1 MAMTTD
7 TRIATIV
14 DLPILR
20 RLTGSG
26 IVLDSEIG
34 VTRYAEDA
42 HNLSLPSLLARG
54 AYTLLARVDQ
64 QHAMGL
70 FRYRPDDLT
79 AHIVYMAP
87 ELQPGDDDTL
97 WLHLLDG
104 MAREAGRNGA
114 HTLIAEVEPNN
125 PLYEVLR
132 KTRFGAY
139 ARQTIWRREP
149 LDTGDEEPTLPLR
162 EEENSDQIGIMALVA
177 SSVPTMVQQIA
188 LPHNELNGLVYQ
200 REGRIVAYIGVA
212 QGKHGVYLLPC
223 IHADAMDEAPDILQS
238 AMLQI
243 ERAAK
248 VPVYVVVRMYHSWLE
263 GVLAELQF
271 EEWHEQVVMVKQ
283 ITAGIK
289 HPGFAR
295 VVVNGHPEVQ
305 PCAPH
310 PYACVTEP
318 TTMDDEEFE

>member
-26 IVLDSEIG
+26 TVLDTEIG
-34 VTRYAEDA
+34 VTRYAHSA
-42 HNLSLPSLLARG
+42 HNLSLSSLLARG
-54 AYTLLARVDQ
+54 AYTLLTRVEQ

-70 FRYRPDDLT
+70 FRYRPEDLI
-79 AHIVYMAP
+79 AHIVYLAP
-87 ELQPGDDDTL
+87 ELQPGNDTTL

-114 HTLIAEVEPNN
+114 HTLIAEVEPDS

-132 KTRFGAY
+132 TARFGAY
-139 ARQTIWRREP
+139 ARQTIWRHDP
-149 LDTGDEEPTLPLR
+149 LDMSGEAPALTLT
-162 EEENSDQIGIMALVA
+162 EEENGDQIGIMALIA

-188 LPHNELNGLVYQ
+188 LPHSELNGLVY
-200 REGRIVAYIGVA
+200 RKHDRIAAYIGVA
-212 QGKHGVYLLPC
+212 EGKHGVYLLPC
-223 IHADAMDEAPDILQS
+223 LHPDVMDEAEDILHS
-238 AMLQI
+238 AILQV

-248 VPVYVVVRMYHSWLE
+248 VPVYVVVRMYYSWLNSALE
-263 GVLAELQF
+263 NLNF
-271 EEWHEQVVMVKQ
+271 EEWREQVVMVKQ

-295 VVVNGHPEVQ
+295 VAVNGHAEVQ
-305 PCAPH
+305 PYAPH
-310 PYACVTEP
+310 PYACVIEP
-318 TTMDDEEFE
+318 TMTDEEFE